1 MNESKPN
8 STILDAATFDR
19 LVDGEL
25 SPAEYRRVLV
35 ALEQQP
41 GAWRK
46 CAEAFLQAATQ
57 APQPIHAAASKASS
71 AIFFGIGISLASGT
85 PPVLTET

>member
-1 MNESKPN
+1 MNEPKPN
-8 STILDAATFDR
+8 AIAIDSETLDR

-25 SPAEYRRVLV
+25 SPAEYRRVLQ

-46 CAEAFLQAATQ
+46 CAEAFLQAQ
-57 APQPIHAAASKASS
+57 AWQLDMQVVRAAAE
-71 AIFFGIGISLASGT
+71 
-85 PPVLTET
+85 V